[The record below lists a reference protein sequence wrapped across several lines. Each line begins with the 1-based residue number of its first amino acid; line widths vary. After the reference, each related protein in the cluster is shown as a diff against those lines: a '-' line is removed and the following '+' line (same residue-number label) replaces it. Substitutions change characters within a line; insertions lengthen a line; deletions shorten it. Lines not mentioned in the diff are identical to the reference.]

1 MSIDKIV
8 NFEGKRNC
16 SITLLLKVNDR
27 SSSTLDQIERKI
39 SSIKHENK
47 RKQLKNVIYRI
58 KNETKDLYNNYDFK
72 ERGLIICCGLK
83 NSDESTEYFELNPSK
98 IIKENEYYY
107 DYKFN
112 IDKIFEKIYDTI
124 EYVDCDIKELN
135 KLREKELI
143 IYEKEIQ
150 DYIEMNAISFLF
162 YFSNDDLTVELC
174 NLSKEYNFKIKIIKC
189 LPYQKKELINTY
201 GNFIGILYPYI
212 KKFNENF

>member
-27 SSSTLDQIERKI
+27 YSSTLDQIERKI

-83 NSDESTEYFELNPSK
+83 SLTGGEQLHSTRGRDRAKYTLCIRPAEYSAPQN
-98 IIKENEYYY
+98 
-107 DYKFN
+107 DYTHQRFV
-112 IDKIFEKIYDTI
+112 F
-124 EYVDCDIKELN
+124 
-135 KLREKELI
+135 
-143 IYEKEIQ
+143 
-150 DYIEMNAISFLF
+150 
-162 YFSNDDLTVELC
+162 
-174 NLSKEYNFKIKIIKC
+174 
-189 LPYQKKELINTY
+189 
-201 GNFIGILYPYI
+201 
-212 KKFNENF
+212 